1 MPTVDGRSEVGC
13 KSWKCD
19 SSNPG
24 QCYTSR
30 ASSFKIV
37 VCASLGFF
45 LETKSRDQFLLEG
58 RKISD
63 SSAVATAP
71 LQQKDAN
78 AISPSL
84 GRNSLPCTTRDP
96 TKSGKAGSK
105 DRNTGPV
112 AAQML
117 LLLSCLGESVV
128 ELSGQVGILP
138 SQLYLQPLSLGREYF
153 PCCPRHPPTTTMLGL
168 RTDVSWSIP
177 NSLPI

>member
-19 SSNPG
+19 SSNSG
-24 QCYTSR
+24 QCYLSR
-30 ASSFKIV
+30 ASSIQNCG
-37 VCASLGFF
+37 VCLSWIF
-45 LETKSRDQFLLEG
+45 LESKSTDQFLLEG
-58 RKISD
+58 RKIND

-117 LLLSCLGESVV
+117 LLLSCLGESVEV
-128 ELSGQVGILP
+128 SGHGQWVYFLP
-138 SQLYLQPLSLGREYF
+138 SFTWTPPHHSLPSILSLLPQAASHGAAP
-153 PCCPRHPPTTTMLGL
+153 PCVF
-168 RTDVSWSIP
+168 D
-177 NSLPI
+177 